1 MNDNTDPLV
10 ALAKLLAVYFGVAAA
25 EIIAPQLGVFLAGCA
40 GGVFGLTGW
49 RKCSR
54 LEAIGYVAGCGL
66 LAWLFASLLTRLAGT
81 AWPGLAEVNGIT
93 QGSALVIGA
102 VGHRWP
108 GVIKWAGRLI
118 KSAVETAISK
128 ERQ

>member
-49 RKCSR
+49 RKCTR
-54 LEAIGYVAGCGL
+54 VEALCYVGGCGL
-66 LAWLFASLLTRLAGT
+66 LAWLFASLLARLAGSM
-81 AWPGLAEVNGIT
+81 WPTLAEVHGIT
-93 QGSALVIGA
+93 QGSALVIGSI
-102 VGHRWP
+102 GHRWP
-108 GVIKWAGRLI
+108 SVMKWAGKLI
-118 KSAVETAISK
+118 KTAVETAAPK
-128 ERQ
+128 DKP